1 MVIRGIFFWHFFS
14 STCFTSTA
22 NLQDDQT
29 EESAT
34 RESTRPR
41 NFPSKVSRILDD
53 SWAFL
58 IRLLQKIITTL
69 WRLVRCRACQHLSAP
84 LSSVGSEA
92 PYNPSYAKLKTLRR
106 MWSMPDLCRTCV
118 GHAYLFML
126 FKSENLCPQRLAQN
140 TVECY

>member
-1 MVIRGIFFWHFFS
+1 MTFNLTWSSAAVFFLHFFS

-41 NFPSKVSRILDD
+41 NFPSKVSRIFDD

-58 IRLLQKIITTL
+58 IRLLPKIITTL
-69 WRLVRCRACQHLSAP
+69 WRLVRRRACQHLSAP

-92 PYNPSYAKLKTLRR
+92 PYKPSYAKLKTLRH
-106 MWSMPDLCRTCV
+106 MWSMPDLCRTRV
-118 GHAYLFML
+118 SDMHI
-126 FKSENLCPQRLAQN
+126 SLCS
-140 TVECY
+140 